1 MGFIRVVLGLVA
13 FVIAV
18 RLVVVIL
25 TIASFLLKLLFL
37 AIVIG
42 LFVLVAWVI
51 YKLIAP
57 RSTQQA

>member
-1 MGFIRVVLGLVA
+1 MGFIRFVLGLVA

-18 RLVVVIL
+18 KLVAVIL

-51 YKLIAP
+51 YKIISP
-57 RSTQQA
+57 RSAQQA

>member
-13 FVIAV
+13 FAIAV
-18 RLVVVIL
+18 KLVAVIL
-25 TIASFLLKLLFL
+25 AIASFLLKLILL

-51 YKLIAP
+51 YKIISP

>member
-1 MGFIRVVLGLVA
+1 MGFIRFVLGLVA
-13 FVIAV
+13 FVIAIK
-18 RLVVVIL
+18 LVAVIL

-42 LFVLVAWVI
+42 LFGLVAWVI
-51 YKLIAP
+51 YRIISP

>member
-1 MGFIRVVLGLVA
+1 MGFIRFVLGLVA

-18 RLVVVIL
+18 KLVAVIL

-51 YKLIAP
+51 YKIISP